1 MHHNGGEGPC
11 QLQTAEQLGEYHDAR
26 AKIDGAVGEKQKSAV
41 TAPSRCNEPATSR
54 VGATATAILAAV
66 DGVETLGESL
76 LEERRTQDSWL
87 GRMRSANE
95 QVGFLVQLTADVNSP
110 SIPPA

>member
-11 QLQTAEQLGEYHDAR
+11 QLQTAEQLGEDHDAL
-26 AKIDGAVGEKQKSAV
+26 AKKDGAVGERQESAV
-41 TAPSRCNEPATSR
+41 AAPSRCNEPATRR

-76 LEERRTQDSWL
+76 LEVRPARDPWL
-87 GRMRSANE
+87 GRMCSASE
-95 QVGFLVQLTADVNSP
+95 QVGFLVQLTADVKSP

>member
-1 MHHNGGEGPC
+1 MHHNGSEGPC
-11 QLQTAEQLGEYHDAR
+11 QLQTTEQLGKDHDAL
-26 AKIDGAVGEKQKSAV
+26 AKKDGAVGERQEGAV
-41 TAPSRCNEPATSR
+41 AALSRCNEPTTSR
-54 VGATATAILAAV
+54 VGATAAAIPAAV

-76 LEERRTQDSWL
+76 LKVRPTRDPWL
-87 GRMRSANE
+87 DRMCSASE